1 MRLIDADEVVK
12 AIDHHTSDTADGLC
26 LDEDITIILEELP
39 SVSIE
44 QLKWERDT
52 AIQQLRELGY
62 ELGQEPKK
70 GKWEDRSFTGL
81 HRYRCDQCGG
91 LSYFADNFCPNCGAD
106 MRVGGDAT

>member
-12 AIDHHTSDTADGLC
+12 AIDRHTFDTVDGLC
-26 LDEDITIILEELP
+26 LDEDITIILEEVP
-39 SVSIE
+39 
-44 QLKWERDT
+44 T
-52 AIQQLRELGY
+52 AQ
-62 ELGQEPKK
+62 PKK

-106 MRVGGDAT
+106 MRR